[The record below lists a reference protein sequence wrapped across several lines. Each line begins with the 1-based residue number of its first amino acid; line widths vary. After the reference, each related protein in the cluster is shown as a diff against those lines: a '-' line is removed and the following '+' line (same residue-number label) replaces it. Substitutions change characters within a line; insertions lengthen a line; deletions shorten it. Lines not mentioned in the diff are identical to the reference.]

1 MKKLVLIAFITL
13 CISSIEAQTV
23 IVYNCDTTAQS
34 RTKSKVHMNAVS
46 WNYSLLGRGSL
57 AFEYDRKINDYLQIM
72 AGAGLT
78 IINPWYS
85 YKYFVMDYNRYELK
99 SVMPGLLL
107 EIAPKV
113 FPVRLDYLD
122 GFYISPM
129 YRYKT
134 YNMILKNIFVL
145 QDPEQEFKHST
156 SSHNLALVFGVQYDR
171 GYFDPFWSFYIGA
184 GYSFGKEKFQG
195 QTSNMNPLLILL
207 GGRIGFSW

>member
-1 MKKLVLIAFITL
+1 MKKIVLIALITL

-23 IVYNCDTTAQS
+23 IVYNSDTSAQIL
-34 RTKSKVHMNAVS
+34 TKPKVNMNVVT
-46 WNYSLLGRGSL
+46 WNFSLLGRGAF
-57 AFEYDRKINDYLQIM
+57 AFEYDRKINDYLQFM

-85 YKYFVMDYNRYELK
+85 YKYFVMDYNGYDLK
-99 SVMPGLLL
+99 SVRPGLLL
-107 EIAPKV
+107 EIAPKF
-113 FPVRLDYLD
+113 FPKLLDDLD

-134 YNMILKNIFVL
+134 YHMID
-145 QDPEQEFKHST
+145 QDVFALSNTEEEFKHST
-156 SSHNLALVFGVQYDR
+156 YSHDLALTFGAQFER
-171 GYFDPFWSFYIGA
+171 GYFDTFWSFYLGA

-195 QTSNMNPLLILL
+195 QTSKMNPLLILL

>member
-1 MKKLVLIAFITL
+1 MKKLVLIALITL

-23 IVYNCDTTAQS
+23 IVYNSDPSAQIL
-34 RTKSKVHMNAVS
+34 TKPKLNMNIVT
-46 WNYSLLGRGSL
+46 WNFSLLGRGAF

-85 YKYFVMDYNRYELK
+85 YKYFVMDYNGYDLK
-99 SVMPGLLL
+99 SVKPGLLL
-107 EIAPKV
+107 EIAPKF
-113 FPVRLDYLD
+113 FPKLLDDLD

-134 YNMILKNIFVL
+134 YHMIDKYDLLNS
-145 QDPEQEFKHST
+145 EEEYKHST
-156 SSHNLALVFGVQYDR
+156 YSHDLALTLGVQFES
-171 GYFDPFWSFYIGA
+171 GYFDTFWSFYLGA

-195 QTSNMNPLLILL
+195 QTNEMNPLLILL